1 MNKAIRKNVN
11 HLRRLVGHKVIRTKP
26 TAVGRDFSYTSDP
39 LILNGFT
46 KKGEMIV
53 EFAEGTLERRL
64 FSPRERTLPLHFTDC
79 NWKLYSRVLNVE
91 DSELSKWKGKKILRT
106 TPSKRIN
113 DKSFMNEPAKLIAA
127 SKYHMIVEFTC
138 RGLQGERCILNC
150 DYTNPKEW
158 KLAE

>member
-39 LILNGFT
+39 LILKGFT